1 VAEDLFGG
9 RFAAPAREGGIDLE
23 EFPVDLR
30 QETVAAGEQARFEA
44 LAVFGY
50 PAFDHLFFIGKRIA
64 FLFEGEDVFVLL
76 QGANGF
82 GDVIQAAAGSFGYI
96 PIGFLKQFGSRN
108 RWNSSCME
116 ALVNRCLRRGEKL
129 LFFPSMS
136 RKTVSVWMQALPP
149 LSM

>member
-9 RFAAPAREGGIDLE
+9 RFAAPARQGGIDLE

-96 PIGFLKQFGSRN
+96 PIGFLKQFGLPEQ
-108 RWNSSCME
+108 ME
-116 ALVNRCLRRGEKL
+116 QQLYGGIGKQVLASGREAAFFSL
-129 LFFPSMS
+129 L
-136 RKTVSVWMQALPP
+136 
-149 LSM
+149 